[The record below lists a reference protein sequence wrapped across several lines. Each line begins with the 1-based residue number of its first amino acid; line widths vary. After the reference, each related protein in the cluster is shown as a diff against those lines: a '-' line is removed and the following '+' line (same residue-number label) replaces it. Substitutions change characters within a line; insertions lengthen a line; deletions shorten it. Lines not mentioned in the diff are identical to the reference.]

1 MGDYIR
7 REDTCGDCIH
17 VDICEECEALVEF
30 SRKNIAYC
38 GGFLRAA
45 DVAPVVRCKDC
56 KGINYG
62 VSRPEGRYLCERKSL
77 WVFNNDFCSYG
88 ERRVRE

>member
-1 MGDYIR
+1 MSDYISR
-7 REDTCGDCIH
+7 D
-17 VDICEECEALVEF
+17 EALRVIMYDGCTAKNVE
-30 SRKNIAYC
+30 SI
-38 GGFLRAA
+38 LRLPPA

-88 ERRVRE
+88 QKMDAEVE